1 MDIKSKSL
9 AIKAYCTQITGNKL
23 FDVIKQTVEKAE
35 PQSNLASPC
44 TDVFGRLSLLQ
55 ISDDFIENPA
65 KYVCYLYMLFEYFTI
80 STCYDYWLYIPQ
92 HPILK
97 KFGP

>member
-35 PQSNLASPC
+35 PQSNLASPY
-44 TDVFGRLSLLQ
+44 TDVFGLLSLLQ
-55 ISDDFIENPA
+55 ISGDFIVNPV
-65 KYVCYLYMLFEYFTI
+65 KHVCYPCFSNM
-80 STCYDYWLYIPQ
+80 
-92 HPILK
+92 
-97 KFGP
+97 FGP